1 MLIEKKGFLAAI
13 EGFSNFL
20 EIEKNSSIHT
30 LKNYST
36 DLEDFFIFVIN
47 DYPEGISFSE
57 LTPLYIRSYLAFLAE
72 KKYARRTIARKIS
85 TLRSFCRYLLRE
97 GKIKTNPF
105 IKIKTPKLT
114 KKLPVFLDNVEIEEL
129 LALPKNDLLG
139 RRDSALLEVLY
150 GTGCRVSELVSLS
163 IGDIDFSN
171 RYVLLLGK
179 GNKER
184 IVPIGNKAIT
194 ALIGYIKNT
203 RSVLI
208 EQYKVNEH
216 GKLFINNRG
225 GQLTDRSVRRVVDKY
240 INLIATTKKISPHS
254 IRHTFATHLLNNGA
268 DLRSV
273 QEMLGHSSLSTTQ
286 IYTHVT
292 TERMGKIY
300 KKTHPRA

>member
-1 MLIEKKGFLAAI
+1 MIIEKHSFSAAI

-47 DYPEGISFSE
+47 DYPDGLEFSD
-57 LTPLYIRSYLAFLAE
+57 LTPLYIRSYLAFLNE

-105 IKIKTPKLT
+105 VKIKTPKLT
-114 KKLPVFLDNVEIEEL
+114 KKLPVFLDNIEIEEL
-129 LALPKNDLLG
+129 LELPEDDLLG

-163 IGDIDFSN
+163 INDIDFAN

-184 IVPIGNKAIT
+184 IVPIGNKAIN
-194 ALIGYIKNT
+194 ALLGYIKNT

-208 EQYKVNEH
+208 ERYKVQEH
-216 GKLFINNRG
+216 GKLFINSRG

>member
-1 MLIEKKGFLAAI
+1 MLINEKNILNEI
-13 EGFSNFL
+13 QGFSNFL
-20 EIEKNSSIHT
+20 DIEKNSSMHT
-30 LKNYST
+30 LKNYSN
-36 DLEDFFIFVIN
+36 DLEDFFVFVIN
-47 DYPEGISFSE
+47 DYPKGVSFSE
-57 LTPLYIRSYLAFLAE
+57 LTPLYIRSYLAFLNE
-72 KKYARRTIARKIS
+72 KQYARRTIARKIS

-97 GKIKTNPF
+97 GKITKNPF
-105 IKIKTPKLT
+105 VKIKTPKLN
-114 KKLPVFLDNVEIEEL
+114 KKLPVFLDNVEIDEL
-129 LALPKNDLLG
+129 LSLPENDLLG
-139 RRDSALLEVLY
+139 RRDLALLEVLY
-150 GTGCRVSELVSLS
+150 GTGCRVSELVALS
-163 IGDIDFSN
+163 VVDIDFSN

-184 IVPIGNKAIT
+184 IVPIGNKAIE
-194 ALIGYIKNT
+194 ALSSYITHT
-203 RSVLI
+203 RSILLTR
-208 EQYKVNEH
+208 YKVKDH

-225 GQLTDRSVRRVVDKY
+225 GQLTDRSVRRVLDKY
-240 INLIATTKKISPHS
+240 INLIATNKKISPHS